1 MNSHHLC
8 GLNILCYELVWTSSL
23 WPKYSML
30 RACLELKERVEIN
43 KEVCEQ
49 SLIDNPTIIGG
60 LNEDLTAKV
69 VEIDESKFFH
79 RKYHRGQWREGHW
92 VFGGIER
99 GSGKCFLVEVA
110 DRAAE
115 TLLTEIRRFLLEF
128 RIEAF
133 TDIIL
138 VFEIC
143 LFGFPR
149 FILPG
154 TIIMSD
160 AWRAYNGSSR
170 DVVDYNRPTSIH
182 FQQSHIGENKLKEI
196 ITSQLRQVF
205 PRK

>member
-1 MNSHHLC
+1 MAGRGRIANHC
-8 GLNILCYELVWTSSL
+8 IVEEEEIMGINNIRE
-23 WPKYSML
+23 
-30 RACLELKERVEIN
+30 ERVMFR
-43 KEVCEQ
+43 
-49 SLIDNPTIIGG
+49 DIIFPDKI
-60 LNEDLTAKV
+60 DLTAKV

-160 AWRAYNGSSR
+160 AWRAYNGIE
-170 DVVDYNRPTSIH
+170 DLDGGAYEHCVVVH
-182 FQQSHIGENKLKEI
+182 QQNLVDPDDRTVHTQNAFEYCLHHSE
-196 ITSQLRQVF
+196 
-205 PRK
+205 